1 MSYLVLA
8 RKWRP
13 RRFDDMVGQGHVLQ
27 ALTNALDRDRLHH
40 AYLFTGTR
48 GVGKTTVARIFAKA
62 LNCEQGVSSQ
72 PCGECAACREIDSG
86 RFVDLIEVDA
96 ASRTKV
102 DDTRELLENV
112 VYLPVKGRFKIYLI
126 DEVHMFSQASF
137 NALLKTLEEPPEHVK
152 FLLATTDPQ
161 KLPVTVLSRCL
172 QFNLRALPEAH
183 IQTYLADILNREGL
197 EADPEALRLV
207 SDAAGGSMR
216 DALSLVDQ
224 AIGFCDGRLET
235 EAVADMLGVTD
246 RRLLHGLLERL
257 AAGDADGV
265 FGLVDQALERS
276 VDPARLLA
284 ELAEAVHQS
293 ALAQWLPTDVPTV
306 NVDAVTL
313 QLWYQIALSGRR
325 DIGWAPSPRI
335 GLEMTLLRML
345 AFEPGVEPGS
355 GTKGASSTQGTDTRR
370 PSSASAPA
378 PATSSPTAM
387 QPPGEVPTMVSD
399 RPSAPYEAARAV
411 NDPAAASAQ
420 STQAPVK
427 SMAGEGVADAPTP
440 PPARAAGGRSI
451 TPENWFEIV
460 GQLSMPARSLA
471 ERCHATNEDDTVVLV
486 IDPGFRSMASK
497 ATQERLV
504 AQLERLGV
512 TQPVRFMVGETSA
525 VSAPVPPTVHAS
537 ANAEPT
543 EPADSS
549 PAHGQPDPAGQPQRN
564 GHVGDDLG
572 GQAGQPAPAPSGA
585 METPAEVRERNERAE
600 AQARVTSLREHP
612 AAQVLA
618 ERAGAQLIQE
628 SVRPLGGHGT
638 VNER

>member
-62 LNCEQGVSSQ
+62 LNCEQGVSSK

-183 IQTYLADILNREGL
+183 IQTYLADILGREGI

-257 AAGDADGV
+257 AQGDADGV

-284 ELAEAVHQS
+284 ELGEVVHQS
-293 ALAQWLPTDVPTV
+293 ALAQWLPTDAPSLD
-306 NVDAVTL
+306 VDPATL

-325 DIGWAPSPRI
+325 DIGWAPSPRV

-345 AFEPGVEPGS
+345 AFEPGVSPGAAGTDGAARATRS
-355 GTKGASSTQGTDTRR
+355 GEQSKGASATRTGSPPVDAR
-370 PSSASAPA
+370 R
-378 PATSSPTAM
+378 AT
-387 QPPGEVPTMVSD
+387 VSD
-399 RPSAPYEAARAV
+399 GEPADYRVQDEKRVPVETSPESAAPVVDPEPEPAADRAV
-411 NDPAAASAQ
+411 
-420 STQAPVK
+420 
-427 SMAGEGVADAPTP
+427 
-440 PPARAAGGRSI
+440 GGLTI
-451 TPENWFEIV
+451 TAENWVEIV
-460 GQLSMPARSLA
+460 ARLSMPARSLA
-471 ERCHATNEDDTVVLV
+471 ERCHATREDDAVVLV

-512 TQPVRFMVGETSA
+512 REPVRFVVGNTSA
-525 VSAPVPPTVHAS
+525 VSAPVRP
-537 ANAEPT
+537 EPDRLGQG
-543 EPADSS
+543 EPSI
-549 PAHGQPDPAGQPQRN
+549 PDAP
-564 GHVGDDLG
+564 
-572 GQAGQPAPAPSGA
+572 PAPAVERAGEMPGGA
-585 METPAEVRERNERAE
+585 PQPAVMETPAQVRERNERAAAE
-600 AQARVTSLREHP
+600 AREASLREHP
-612 AAQVLA
+612 AARVLT
-618 ERAGAQLIQE
+618 ERAGARLIHE
-628 SVRPLGGHGT
+628 SVRPLDEHGT

>member
-72 PCGECAACREIDSG
+72 PCGECAACLEIDSG

-102 DDTRELLENV
+102 DDTRDLLENV

-172 QFNLRALPEAH
+172 QFNLRALPQAH
-183 IQTYLADILNREGL
+183 IQTYLADILNREGI
-197 EADPEALRLV
+197 EADSEALRLV
-207 SDAAGGSMR
+207 ADAAGGSMR

-235 EAVADMLGVTD
+235 NAIADMLGVTD

-284 ELAEAVHQS
+284 ELAETVHHA
-293 ALAQWLPTDVPTV
+293 ALSQWLPTDAPAL
-306 NVDAVTL
+306 NADAATL

-325 DIGWAPSPRI
+325 DIGWAPSPRV

-345 AFEPGVEPGS
+345 AFEPGTGPGND
-355 GTKGASSTQGTDTRR
+355 G
-370 PSSASAPA
+370 PPA
-378 PATSSPTAM
+378 RQAENTPTG
-387 QPPGEVPTMVSD
+387 Q
-399 RPSAPYEAARAV
+399 
-411 NDPAAASAQ
+411 AQ
-420 STQAPVK
+420 SQQELTPASHQETSGAPV
-427 SMAGEGVADAPTP
+427 GVADREPSDYRADADGLSQSTPASAAAEEGHRAGSGKGHVEAPG
-440 PPARAAGGRSI
+440 AMESQASSGRTI
-451 TPENWFEIV
+451 TPDNWFEIV
-460 GQLSMPARSLA
+460 AQLSMPARSLA
-471 ERCHATNEDDTVVLV
+471 ERCHAINDDDSVILV
-486 IDPGFRSMASK
+486 IDPGFLSMASK

-504 AQLERLGV
+504 AQLQRLGV
-512 TQPVRFMVGETSA
+512 QHPVRFEVGETSA
-525 VSAPVPPTVHAS
+525 AAAPERAKPAVAS
-537 ANAEPT
+537 GEP
-543 EPADSS
+543 S
-549 PAHGQPDPAGQPQRN
+549 PQPD
-564 GHVGDDLG
+564 
-572 GQAGQPAPAPSGA
+572 APGYAQGETPV
-585 METPAEVRERNERAE
+585 ETPAQIRERNEQAAAE
-600 AQARVTSLREHP
+600 AREQSLRDHP
-612 AAQVLA
+612 AARVVA
-618 ERAGAQLIQE
+618 ERAGAELIRE
-628 SVRPLGGHGT
+628 SVRPVDDHGA

>member
-13 RRFDDMVGQGHVLQ
+13 RRFDEMVGQGHVLQ

-102 DDTRELLENV
+102 DDTRELLDNV

-152 FLLATTDPQ
+152 FLLATTDPH

-183 IQTYLADILNREGL
+183 IHHYLADILGREGL

-207 SDAAGGSMR
+207 AEAAGGSMR
-216 DALSLVDQ
+216 DALSLIDQ

-246 RRLLHGLLERL
+246 RRLLHGLLEAL
-257 AAGDADGV
+257 AAGEAERL
-265 FGLVDQALERS
+265 FSLVDQALERS
-276 VDPARLLA
+276 VDPVRLLA

-293 ALAQWLPTDVPTV
+293 ALAQWLPGEGMPL
-306 NVDAVTL
+306 DADAQTL
-313 QLWYQIALSGRR
+313 QLWYQIALAGRR
-325 DIGWAPSPRI
+325 DIGWAPSPRV

-345 AFEPGVEPGS
+345 AFEPG
-355 GTKGASSTQGTDTRR
+355 R
-370 PSSASAPA
+370 SASTTAPANRGERPAAEKPAAVPADRSPPVVSDRDEPAPYRAADPAASNDGEHVGQPAPTAPEAAPA
-378 PATSSPTAM
+378 PADEPPVDAGMTITA
-387 QPPGEVPTMVSD
+387 D
-399 RPSAPYEAARAV
+399 
-411 NDPAAASAQ
+411 
-420 STQAPVK
+420 
-427 SMAGEGVADAPTP
+427 
-440 PPARAAGGRSI
+440 
-451 TPENWFEIV
+451 NWAEIV
-460 GQLSMPARSLA
+460 SRLTMPARSLA
-471 ERCHATNEDDTVVLV
+471 ERCHASNDGEVAVLI

-504 AQLERLGV
+504 AQLERMGV
-512 TQPVRFMVGETSA
+512 RHPVRFVIGDASSA
-525 VSAPVPPTVHAS
+525 AS
-537 ANAEPT
+537 
-543 EPADSS
+543 
-549 PAHGQPDPAGQPQRN
+549 
-564 GHVGDDLG
+564 V
-572 GQAGQPAPAPSGA
+572 PAPAVEAEPAVAESAPSA
-585 METPAEVRERNERAE
+585 PQAAPTPLETPAEIRERNERAE
-600 AQARVTSLREHP
+600 AQAREASLRDHP
-612 AAQVLA
+612 AASVLA
-618 ERAGAQLIQE
+618 ERAGGELIGE
-628 SVRPLGGHGT
+628 SVRPVDGHGT
-638 VNER
+638 VNE

>member
-62 LNCEQGVSSQ
+62 LNCEQGVSSK
-72 PCGECAACREIDSG
+72 PCGECAACLEIDSG

-102 DDTRELLENV
+102 DDTRDLLENV

-183 IQTYLADILNREGL
+183 IQTYLADILNRESI
-197 EADPEALRLV
+197 EADSEALRLV
-207 SDAAGGSMR
+207 ADAAGGSMR

-235 EAVADMLGVTD
+235 DAIADMLGVTD

-284 ELAEAVHQS
+284 ELAEAVHHA
-293 ALAQWLPTDVPTV
+293 ALAQWLPTDSPALD
-306 NVDAVTL
+306 VDAATL

-325 DIGWAPSPRI
+325 DIGWAPSPRV

-345 AFEPGVEPGS
+345 AFEPGTGQGVEGPS
-355 GTKGASSTQGTDTRR
+355 ARRVASTETGQGQRR
-370 PSSASAPA
+370 QQPA
-378 PATSSPTAM
+378 PASQQETSGSPVR
-387 QPPGEVPTMVSD
+387 VPD
-399 RPSAPYEAARAV
+399 PDPADHRAV
-411 NDPAAASAQ
+411 VPAPKAATSASGAPEEENRAIPDGGRASA
-420 STQAPVK
+420 SVAMASQA
-427 SMAGEGVADAPTP
+427 S
-440 PPARAAGGRSI
+440 GGRMI
-451 TPENWFEIV
+451 TSDNWFEIV
-460 GQLSMPARSLA
+460 AQLSMPARSLA
-471 ERCHATNEDDTVVLV
+471 ERCHAVNEDDSVVLV
-486 IDPGFRSMASK
+486 IDPGFLSMASK

-504 AQLERLGV
+504 AQLQRLGV
-512 TQPVRFMVGETSA
+512 HQPVRFEVGETSA
-525 VSAPVPPTVHAS
+525 AAAPAQARPAAASGGTSA
-537 ANAEPT
+537 
-543 EPADSS
+543 
-549 PAHGQPDPAGQPQRN
+549 QPDA
-564 GHVGDDLG
+564 
-572 GQAGQPAPAPSGA
+572 SGETPV
-585 METPAEVRERNERAE
+585 ETPAQIRERNEQAVAE
-600 AQARVTSLREHP
+600 AREQSLRDHP
-612 AAQVLA
+612 AARVIA
-618 ERAGAQLIQE
+618 ERAGGQLIRE
-628 SVRPLGGHGT
+628 SVRPVDDYGAI
-638 VNER
+638 NER

>member
-13 RRFDDMVGQGHVLQ
+13 RRFDEMVGQGHVLQ

-102 DDTRELLENV
+102 DDTRELLDNV

-172 QFNLRALPEAH
+172 QFNLRALPQAH
-183 IQTYLADILNREGL
+183 IEQYLGDILGREGI
-197 EADPEALRLV
+197 EADAEALRLV
-207 SDAAGGSMR
+207 ADAAGGSMR
-216 DALSLVDQ
+216 DALSLIDQ

-246 RRLLHGLLERL
+246 RRLLHGLLEAL
-257 AAGDADGV
+257 AAGDAERL
-265 FGLVDQALERS
+265 FSLVDQALERS
-276 VDPARLLA
+276 VDPSRLLA
-284 ELAEAVHQS
+284 ELADAVHQA
-293 ALAQWLPTDVPTV
+293 ALSQWLPNDGLSLEADPQ
-306 NVDAVTL
+306 TL

-325 DIGWAPSPRI
+325 DIGWAPSPRV

-345 AFEPGVEPGS
+345 AFEPGMSPAKPANEGQ
-355 GTKGASSTQGTDTRR
+355 AQR
-370 PSSASAPA
+370 PAPRATPASAPVQGQVPPVVTDRDE
-378 PATSSPTAM
+378 PAAYRVSEPAASDAASPAAE
-387 QPPGEVPTMVSD
+387 PI
-399 RPSAPYEAARAV
+399 SAPDSARGAV
-411 NDPAAASAQ
+411 SLQEDAERAD
-420 STQAPVK
+420 
-427 SMAGEGVADAPTP
+427 GVTITAD
-440 PPARAAGGRSI
+440 
-451 TPENWFEIV
+451 NWAEIV
-460 GQLSMPARSLA
+460 GRLSMPARSLA
-471 ERCHATNEDDTVVLV
+471 ERCHATNDGDVIVLV
-486 IDPGFRSMASK
+486 IDPGVRSMASK

-504 AQLERLGV
+504 AQLERIGV
-512 TQPVRFMVGETSA
+512 RQPVRFVIGDSS
-525 VSAPVPPTVHAS
+525 SAPAMTPATPEPEMPAAAPQQAS
-537 ANAEPT
+537 AP
-543 EPADSS
+543 
-549 PAHGQPDPAGQPQRN
+549 
-564 GHVGDDLG
+564 
-572 GQAGQPAPAPSGA
+572 
-585 METPAEVRERNERAE
+585 METPAEIRERNEQAAAE
-600 AQARVTSLREHP
+600 AREASLREHP
-612 AAQVLA
+612 AASVLT
-618 ERAGAQLIQE
+618 ERAGAELIRE
-628 SVRPLGGHGT
+628 SVRPLDGHGT
-638 VNER
+638 INEQ

>member
-13 RRFDDMVGQGHVLQ
+13 RAFDEMVGQGHVLQ

-62 LNCEQGVSSQ
+62 LNCEQGVSSR

-152 FLLATTDPQ
+152 FLLATTDPH

-172 QFNLRALPEAH
+172 QFNLRALPQAH
-183 IQTYLADILNREGL
+183 IQTYLADILEREGL

-207 SDAAGGSMR
+207 GEAANGSMR

-257 AAGDADGV
+257 AAGDAEGV
-265 FGLVDQALERS
+265 FALVDQALERS

-293 ALAQWLPTDVPTV
+293 ALAQWRPDDTATL
-306 NVDAVTL
+306 NVDAATL

-325 DIGWAPSPRI
+325 DIGWAPSPRV

-345 AFEPGVEPGS
+345 AFEPGLSPVAR
-355 GTKGASSTQGTDTRR
+355 TDDGASATEAGRASSVVTSESAKARPAAPDT
-370 PSSASAPA
+370 AAPQPA
-378 PATSSPTAM
+378 QMPPTVSDHPPATYVVEEAVDAPVGNSSPADRRADDSTAG
-387 QPPGEVPTMVSD
+387 QNAAGSTAPTMG
-399 RPSAPYEAARAV
+399 
-411 NDPAAASAQ
+411 Q
-420 STQAPVK
+420 
-427 SMAGEGVADAPTP
+427 G
-440 PPARAAGGRSI
+440 GGRLI

-471 ERCHATNEDDTVVLV
+471 ERCHATNEDDSVVLV

-512 TQPVRFMVGETSA
+512 NQPVRFVVGESSA
-525 VSAPVPPTVHAS
+525 VSAPVA
-537 ANAEPT
+537 
-543 EPADSS
+543 
-549 PAHGQPDPAGQPQRN
+549 PAGQTAPAGPEESMASSERSA
-564 GHVGDDLG
+564 HA
-572 GQAGQPAPAPSGA
+572 GQTGQPAPPSSPA
-585 METPAEVRERNERAE
+585 FETPAEVRERNERAARE
-600 AQARVTSLREHP
+600 ARVASLREHP
-612 AAQVLA
+612 AAQVLS
-618 ERAGAQLIQE
+618 ERAGAELIQE
-628 SVRPLGGHGT
+628 SVRPLGDHGAI
-638 VNER
+638 NER

>member
-102 DDTRELLENV
+102 DDTRDLLENV

-172 QFNLRALPEAH
+172 QFNLRALPQAH

-197 EADPEALRLV
+197 EADAEALRLV
-207 SDAAGGSMR
+207 ADAAGGSMR

-235 EAVADMLGVTD
+235 DAIADMLGVTD
-246 RRLLHGLLERL
+246 RRLLHGLLEQL

-284 ELAEAVHQS
+284 ELAEAVHQA
-293 ALAQWLPTDVPTV
+293 ALAQWLPTDAPAL
-306 NVDAVTL
+306 DADAATL

-325 DIGWAPSPRI
+325 DIGWAPSPRV

-345 AFEPGVEPGS
+345 AFEPGAGRGGDGPPARQA
-355 GTKGASSTQGTDTRR
+355 ASPATGHAPSR
-370 PSSASAPA
+370 PAPA
-378 PATSSPTAM
+378 PASDQETAW
-387 QPPGEVPTMVSD
+387 
-399 RPSAPYEAARAV
+399 
-411 NDPAAASAQ
+411 
-420 STQAPVK
+420 APV
-427 SMAGEGVADAPTP
+427 GVADREPAGYLAETAAANEATP
-440 PPARAAGGRSI
+440 AIASAEEGNRAAPDVGHVETPQVGEGQLSQPGQASQPGGGWTI

-460 GQLSMPARSLA
+460 AQLSMPARSLA
-471 ERCHATNEDDTVVLV
+471 ERCHAVNDEDSVVLV
-486 IDPGFRSMASK
+486 IDPGFLSMASK

-512 TQPVRFMVGETSA
+512 HQPVRFEVGDTSA
-525 VSAPVPPTVHAS
+525 VAAPVQGT
-537 ANAEPT
+537 
-543 EPADSS
+543 
-549 PAHGQPDPAGQPQRN
+549 
-564 GHVGDDLG
+564 
-572 GQAGQPAPAPSGA
+572 PSGA
-585 METPAEVRERNERAE
+585 PQQPSPSPDVPVETPAQIRERNEQATAE
-600 AQARVTSLREHP
+600 AREQSLRDHP
-612 AAQVLA
+612 AARVIG
-618 ERAGAQLIQE
+618 ERAGAELIRE
-628 SVRPLGGHGT
+628 SVRPIDGHHT
-638 VNER
+638 VNEQ